1 MLIRLFIAFAIN
13 VSLFAEIQENR
24 VFVYNCSDNY
34 NFVVKVEQEEAWLF
48 LPSKTVKATQRKSA
62 SGAKFSV
69 DNIVYWSKGY
79 EATLDDGKKKY
90 RCKND
95 GIAATF
101 ERAKLNG
108 VAFRA
113 IGNEPGWILEITSD
127 KEVLFLTNLGQ
138 DKTYFEVIDK
148 FSDSTSTE
156 YEMRSENN
164 VLHVRIENR
173 CCQDTMVDRVYE
185 STVYINFDGVNMKGC
200 GKALF

>member
-1 MLIRLFIAFAIN
+1 MLFKILLLIFM
-13 VSLFAEIQENR
+13 STYLFADVKENS

-34 NFVVKVEQEEAWLF
+34 SFVVKIEKEEAWLF
-48 LPSKTVKATQRKSA
+48 LLSKTVKAKKQKSA
-62 SGAKFSV
+62 SGEKYNV

-164 VLHVRIENR
+164 VLHIRIENR

>member
-1 MLIRLFIAFAIN
+1 MLVKLFIVFAMSL
-13 VSLFAEIQENR
+13 SLFAEIKENS
-24 VFVYNCSDNY
+24 VFVYNCSDGY

-48 LPSKTVKATQRKSA
+48 LPSKTVKAKKQKSA
-62 SGAKFSV
+62 SGIKYNAGNV
-69 DNIVYWSKGY
+69 VYWGKGY
-79 EATLDDGKKKY
+79 EAILEVGKKTY

-95 GIAATF
+95 GIAATW

-127 KEVLFLTNLGQ
+127 KEVSFLTNLGQ
-138 DKTYFEVIDK
+138 DKTHFEIIEK
-148 FSDSTSTE
+148 FSDYNSTE
-156 YEMRSENN
+156 YEMRSHNN
-164 VLHVRIENR
+164 LLHMRIENR
-173 CCQDTMVDRVYE
+173 PCQDTMVDRVYE